1 MALLET
7 KFERQSFGLTT
18 VLLLGLVLLLFFV
31 GLKYLDPPD
40 ENGILI
46 SFGNSNAG
54 APITTSNTQQQPEP
68 TPSPKQPEQ
77 QLTPPPTPVEETATE
92 EVEEVLTEDSSEVVI
107 PKEEPKVE
115 EVKQTPKETPKET
128 SIEEVQ
134 EEVKETTPKEEVKV
148 EPTPEPPKP
157 DQKTTDALSS
167 ILGAT
172 EAESSQ
178 GDQIGNAQQGDPNG
192 DPYAASFYGSPNATG
207 TEGYGLSGRNLSGF
221 QVYKQTCDE
230 EGTVVVRI
238 LVDKNGRVIEADPGI
253 KGTTNNASCLLE
265 PAKRTAL
272 SYRWDPDSNAPDR
285 QIGFVVIHF
294 KLGQ

>member
-18 VLLLGLVLLLFFV
+18 VVMLGLVLLLFFV

-46 SFGNSNAG
+46 SFGNSNAA
-54 APITTSNTQQQPEP
+54 APISTSNTQQQPEP

-77 QLTPPPTPVEETATE
+77 EVTPPPTPVEETSKE

-115 EVKQTPKETPKET
+115 EVAQTPKETPKE
-128 SIEEVQ
+128 
-134 EEVKETTPKEEVKV
+134 EVKEPVKELTPKEEVKV

-167 ILGAT
+167 ILGAA

-178 GDQIGNAQQGDPNG
+178 GDQIGNTQQGDPSG
-192 DPYAASFYGSPNATG
+192 DPYAASFYGSPDASG

-221 QVYKQTCDE
+221 QVYKQSCDE

-253 KGTTNNASCLLE
+253 RGTTNNASCLLE

-272 SYRWDPDSNAPDR
+272 SYRFDPDSNAPDR

>member
-46 SFGNSNAG
+46 SFGNSNA
-54 APITTSNTQQQPEP
+54 ATPISTSTTQQQPEP

-77 QLTPPPTPVEETATE
+77 EVTPPPTPVEETSKE
-92 EVEEVLTEDSSEVVI
+92 EVEELLTEDASEVVI
-107 PKEEPKVE
+107 PKEESKVE
-115 EVKQTPKETPKET
+115 EVAQTPKE
-128 SIEEVQ
+128 
-134 EEVKETTPKEEVKV
+134 EVKEPVKDLTPKEEVKV
-148 EPTPEPPKP
+148 KPTPEPPKP

-167 ILGAT
+167 ILGAA

-178 GDQIGNAQQGDPNG
+178 GDQIGNTQQGDPSG
-192 DPYAASFYGSPNATG
+192 DPYAASFYGSPDATG

-253 KGTTNNASCLLE
+253 RGTTNNASCLLE

>member
-18 VLLLGLVLLLFFV
+18 LILFGLVLLLFFV

-46 SFGNSNAG
+46 SFGNSNAA
-54 APITTSNTQQQPEP
+54 APITTSTTEQQPEP

-77 QLTPPPTPVEETATE
+77 EVTPPPIPVEETSKQE
-92 EVEEVLTEDSSEVVI
+92 IEEVLTEESSEVVI

-115 EVKQTPKETPKET
+115 EVAPTPKETIKEPPK
-128 SIEEVQ
+128 
-134 EEVKETTPKEEVKV
+134 EEVKEPVKERTPKEEVKV
-148 EPTPEPPKP
+148 EATPEPPKL
-157 DQKTTDALSS
+157 DQKTTDVLSS
-167 ILGAT
+167 IFGAP

-178 GDQIGNAQQGDPNG
+178 GDQTGISQQGNSQG
-192 DPYAASFYGSPNATG
+192 DPYAARFYGSADATG

-230 EGTVVVRI
+230 EGIVVVRI
-238 LVDKNGRVIEADPGI
+238 LVDNNGRVIEADPGI
-253 KGTTNNASCLLE
+253 RGTTNNASCLLE

-272 SYRWDPDSNAPDR
+272 SYRFDPDSNAPNR

>member
-7 KFERQSFGLTT
+7 KFEKQSFGLTT
-18 VLLLGLVLLLFFV
+18 IFMVGLVLLMFFL

-46 SFGNSNAG
+46 SFGNTTSA
-54 APITTSNTQQQPEP
+54 APTTTSNQVQEQSTQQTEPEP
-68 TPSPKQPEQ
+68 
-77 QLTPPPTPVEETATE
+77 
-92 EVEEVLTEDSSEVVI
+92 
-107 PKEEPKVE
+107 EP
-115 EVKQTPKETPKET
+115 
-128 SIEEVQ
+128 EVQ
-134 EEVKETTPKEEVKV
+134 EEVPPAITKNQEAQEEVEQLITDDSSDLVIPQEEVKEKEEVKEEEQEQPKETPKEEVKV
-148 EPTPEPPKP
+148 PVKEETTLEPPKP
-157 DQKTTDALSS
+157 DQKITDALSS
-167 ILGAT
+167 ILGAQDA
-172 EAESSQ
+172 EASA
-178 GDQIGNAQQGDPNG
+178 GDGLSNVRQGDPKG
-192 DPYAASFYGSPNATG
+192 DPYAARFYGSPDASG

-221 QVYKQTCDE
+221 QAYKQDCDE

-272 SYRWDPDSNAPDR
+272 SYRWDPDADAPDR

>member
-31 GLKYLDPPD
+31 GLTYLDPPD

-46 SFGNSNAG
+46 SFGNSNAA
-54 APITTSNTQQQPEP
+54 APITTSTTEQQPEP

-77 QLTPPPTPVEETATE
+77 EVTPPPIPVEETSKD
-92 EVEEVLTEDSSEVVI
+92 EVEEVLTEDRSEVVI

-115 EVKQTPKETPKET
+115 EVAPTPKETIKEPPK
-128 SIEEVQ
+128 
-134 EEVKETTPKEEVKV
+134 EEVKEPVKERTPKEEVQV
-148 EPTPEPPKP
+148 EATPEPPKP
-157 DQKTTDALSS
+157 DQKTTDVLSS
-167 ILGAT
+167 ILGAP

-178 GDQIGNAQQGDPNG
+178 GDQIGNTQQGDPSG
-192 DPYAASFYGSPNATG
+192 DPYAARFYGSPDASG

-238 LVDKNGRVIEADPGI
+238 LVDNNGRVIEADPGI
-253 KGTTNNASCLLE
+253 RGTTNNASCLLE

-272 SYRWDPDSNAPDR
+272 SYRFDPDSNAPNR